1 MNKKMYQRQNKSKS
15 SGKTLTGILIGLIL
29 GAVVIAVLLWFLN
42 QNRVPTEPQK
52 TPQNTDVEIMIP
64 NQAVLPGTQEISESM
79 APAVSMVEES
89 VSGWIEVD
97 KNLDETEKSTGLS
110 PVILPSTQSETTQSS
125 LTDKKPKDQP
135 EPKKEPEVKKPT
147 EHNTPAVQ
155 EKAKPTVKPSA
166 EQILEHGSV
175 EKAHAAAKNEASA
188 KEAQPK
194 KEAAVKKAASAKVQA
209 GSYGKTEQAEAQ
221 RAKLALL
228 GIASHIETA
237 QVNGK
242 TVHRVRTE
250 TLSGEK
256 AAQVRQKLQQ
266 QGIDAITVSGQ

>member
-1 MNKKMYQRQNKSKS
+1 MYQRQSKSKS

-29 GAVVIAVLLWFLN
+29 GAVIIAVLLWFLN

-52 TPQNTDVEIMIP
+52 TSQNKDVEIMIP
-64 NQAVLPGTQEISESM
+64 NQAVLPDTREISGSV
-79 APAVSMVEES
+79 ASAVSVVEES

-97 KNLDETEKSTGLS
+97 EGLDEADKSVSLS
-110 PVILPSTQSETTQSS
+110 PVILPSSKSETGQSS
-125 LTDKKPKDQP
+125 LTDEKAKDKPELKKQ
-135 EPKKEPEVKKPT
+135 PEVKKPV
-147 EHNTPAVQ
+147 EHKAPVAP
-155 EKAKPTVKPSA
+155 EKIKPSA

-175 EKAHAAAKNEASA
+175 EKARAAAKTETVA
-188 KEAQPK
+188 KETPPK
-194 KEAAVKKAASAKVQA
+194 KEAINKKATSAKVQA

-228 GIASHIETA
+228 GIASHIESA

-250 TLSGEK
+250 TLSGEQ